1 MKTIYL
7 SLRVQVAVGTFF
19 MKSPVVSFA
28 QECQLFLLSRLNF
41 FFKVKRVSFDTK
53 SNRLHDD
60 VTEVIN
66 HRETQSNL
74 DTEKIQGDKINQ
86 NVVQEL
92 MDQNKPNKEST
103 NKESKSS
110 ETLPSQKLCTVS
122 KMNSSIF
129 NSPFNKGM
137 FILEKSSINPNSST
151 FRLLFAT
158 LISDLSLLYFIANL
172 LFLK

>member
-1 MKTIYL
+1 METIYL

-19 MKSPVVSFA
+19 MKSTVVSFA

-60 VTEVIN
+60 FY

-74 DTEKIQGDKINQ
+74 DPEKIQGDKINQ
-86 NVVQEL
+86 NVVQEPL
-92 MDQNKPNKEST
+92 DQIKPNKEST